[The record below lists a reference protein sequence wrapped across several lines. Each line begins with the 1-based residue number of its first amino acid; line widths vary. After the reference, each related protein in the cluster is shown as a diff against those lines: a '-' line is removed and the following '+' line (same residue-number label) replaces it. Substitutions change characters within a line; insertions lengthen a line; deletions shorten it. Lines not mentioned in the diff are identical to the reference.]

1 MGTWDCLML
10 SMLYLS
16 SLIQQCALKASGAH
30 WTSGTH
36 GSAGTHWRW
45 LSGILHSHLSEFSSQ
60 VNFSFY
66 QQIKPWASVVLLL
79 PWGIHYLICCSGT
92 APLGSPIHETTST
105 FNFRWEHPC
114 IAQHG
119 WIFCSP
125 CSLLWE
131 VPPDPALQLPP
142 HGVWSCANTQLEV
155 QGAHCA
161 NVQREMQERAS
172 SRQGYSVVPT
182 VHQALLCPL
191 SESRKRFHYAE
202 CGSALVPLISLLAA
216 GKYRDF
222 FFSLPFRDPSP
233 ASPGK
238 PDSTNHGCYGG
249 RFLWASL
256 PWRNGRQS
264 CRQSIASAMSGFC
277 GFKSGVKRGFLWV
290 GRQEISPDRDAGGM
304 EVVWFEE

>member
-222 FFSLPFRDPSP
+222 FFLFHSGTLLLPVLESLTPPTM
-233 ASPGK
+233 A
-238 PDSTNHGCYGG
+238 
-249 RFLWASL
+249 
-256 PWRNGRQS
+256 
-264 CRQSIASAMSGFC
+264 AMGEDFSELLC
-277 GFKSGVKRGFLWV
+277 H
-290 GRQEISPDRDAGGM
+290 GGM
-304 EVVWFEE
+304 EGKAAGKA